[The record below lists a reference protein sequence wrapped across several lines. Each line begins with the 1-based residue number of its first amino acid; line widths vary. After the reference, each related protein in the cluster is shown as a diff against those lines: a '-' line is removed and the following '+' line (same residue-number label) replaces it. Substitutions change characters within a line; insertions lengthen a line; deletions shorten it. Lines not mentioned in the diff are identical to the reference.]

1 MSALYVGAQNKV
13 LSFRGSDTGPMND
26 ADSKIHGA
34 VPRIHKVGAHFRA
47 EPYSRRLFATEITQ
61 ARSLPGKHGA
71 A

>member
-13 LSFRGSDTGPMND
+13 LSFRGSDAGPMNE

-34 VPRIHKVGAHFRA
+34 VRRIHKVGATFRA

-61 ARSLPGKHGA
+61 ARSFPDKHGVA
-71 A
+71 

>member
-13 LSFRGSDTGPMND
+13 LNFRGSATGPMNE

-34 VPRIHKVGAHFRA
+34 VPTMHKVGANFRA
-47 EPYSRRLFATEITQ
+47 EPYSRGLFATEIAQ
-61 ARSLPGKHGA
+61 ARSSPDKHGA